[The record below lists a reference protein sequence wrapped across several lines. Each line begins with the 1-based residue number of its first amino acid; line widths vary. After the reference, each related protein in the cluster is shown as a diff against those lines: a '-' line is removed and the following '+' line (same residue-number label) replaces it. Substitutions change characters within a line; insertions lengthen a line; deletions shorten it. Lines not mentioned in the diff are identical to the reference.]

1 MRIFYAKVGQKP
13 DLMIY
18 RNWLNLIEL
27 VASFKKNNALFIYY
41 TQRQKKLFKLDL

>member
-27 VASFKKNNALFIYY
+27 VASFKKIMPYLSIILKD
-41 TQRQKKLFKLDL
+41 KKSFLN

>member
-1 MRIFYAKVGQKP
+1 MRIFYAFIEWKP

-27 VASFKKNNALFIYY
+27 VASFKKIMPYLSIILKD
-41 TQRQKKLFKLDL
+41 KKSFLN